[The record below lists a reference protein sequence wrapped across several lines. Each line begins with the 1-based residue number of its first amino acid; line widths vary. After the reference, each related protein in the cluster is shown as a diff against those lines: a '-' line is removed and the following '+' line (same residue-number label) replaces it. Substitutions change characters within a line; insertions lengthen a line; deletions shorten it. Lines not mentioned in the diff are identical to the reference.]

1 LLAYMAVYLLIF
13 PTGFYVM
20 ARIIR
25 GGPAAAQ
32 AAASP
37 IESGRPSA
45 PVQVELHT
53 EGKSP

>member
-1 LLAYMAVYLLIF
+1 MAVYLLIF

-45 PVQVELHT
+45 PVEVELHT
-53 EGKSP
+53 EGKSL